1 MLKKILAGTVIAAGA
16 LAAATSAQ
24 AAAGFTTNSIE
35 LRSGPGAG
43 YPSVGIIE
51 TNSAVEV
58 NGCLQSWS
66 WCDVTIGDN
75 RGWVEGNALALE
87 YQNNR
92 TALVE
97 VAPQANVGVVTFSLD
112 DYWDTNYKTR
122 TFYKERPRWQQY
134 YRETYRPLP
143 N

>member
-1 MLKKILAGTVIAAGA
+1 MLKKILAATVLAAGTF
-16 LAAATSAQ
+16 AAATSAQ
-24 AAAGFTTNSIE
+24 AAAGFTTSSVE
-35 LRSGPGAG
+35 LRSGPGTG
-43 YPSVGIIE
+43 YPSVGVIE
-51 TNSAVEV
+51 NNSALEV

-75 RGWVEGNALALE
+75 RGWVAGNALALE

-92 TALVE
+92 TALVQ
-97 VAPQANVGVVTFSLD
+97 VAPQANVGVVTFDFD

-122 TFYKERPRWQQY
+122 TFYKERPRWQTY
-134 YRETYRPLP
+134 YRETYRPL